1 MRIKNLIK
9 KINLKDSAKSFFAL
23 VLIFGGLYV
32 AINGFNYLDP
42 INLCYVDIDEDV
54 LRGNKR
60 TIVEAIRK
68 LKRDSKD
75 EYRTMCRNTHKISE
89 NFCLASDWHLNPTW
103 REDYRG
109 KSCFIRGSKTIYLYP
124 RKEYSQEIVE
134 ERAEAI
140 KKYSNFSKEFWR
152 NKK

>member
-1 MRIKNLIK
+1 MKIWEKLK
-9 KINLKDSAKSFFAL
+9 KFNLKDTAKSFFAL
-23 VLIFGGLYV
+23 VLIFGGAYV

-42 INLCYVDIDEDV
+42 INLCYVDIDGDV

-60 TIVEAIRK
+60 TVVEAIRR
-68 LKRDSKD
+68 LKRESKD
-75 EYRTMCRNTHKISE
+75 DYKTMCRYTHKISE

-103 REDYRG
+103 REDYPG

-134 ERAEAI
+134 ERAAAI
-140 KKYSNFSKEFWR
+140 KKYSNFSKEFWQ
-152 NKK
+152 NN

>member
-1 MRIKNLIK
+1 M
-9 KINLKDSAKSFFAL
+9 KIREIASKFNLKDSIKSFFAL
-23 VLIFGGLYV
+23 VLIFGGAYV
-32 AINGFNYLDP
+32 AINGFNYFDP
-42 INLCYVDIDEDV
+42 AHLCYVDIDGDV

-68 LKRDSKD
+68 IKRESKD
-75 EYRTMCRNTHKISE
+75 DYKTMCKYTHKISE

-103 REDYRG
+103 REDYLG
-109 KSCFIRGSKTIYLYP
+109 KSCFIRGSKTIYIYP
-124 RKEYSQEIVE
+124 KKEYSQEIVG

-140 KKYSNFSKEFWR
+140 VKYSNFSKEFWK